1 MISFMKYFKTIK
13 NKKDKREF
21 LKQKYFNSS
30 IYCVTAEDFS
40 NGRSNIEVVK
50 SMLEAGIKIIQYREK
65 DNPNKYMREKYNE
78 CLEIRELTN
87 KYEALFLI
95 DDYADLALAVEADG
109 VHIGQKDMPIE
120 AVRKVVGDDLIIG
133 LSTTNKNEALSAVNT
148 SCNYIGI
155 GPIFSTQTKPDAN
168 TATGIDYLD
177 YVVKN
182 IDIPFVCI
190 GGIKLNNMDILIEH
204 KAMSLC
210 MLTEIV
216 SSEDIKAKC
225 ELLIKKM
232 KRL

>member
-1 MISFMKYFKTIK
+1 MKDIVNTKDMKQRRKTLEEKYFK
-13 NKKDKREF
+13 D
-21 LKQKYFNSS
+21 S

-40 NGRSNIEVVK
+40 NGRNNIEVVK

-65 DNPNKYMREKYNE
+65 DNPNKYMREKYEE
-78 CLEIRELTN
+78 CLKIRELT
-87 KYEALFLI
+87 KEYDALFI
-95 DDYADLALAVEADG
+95 VDDYADLALTADADG

-120 AVRKVVGDDLIIG
+120 AVRKIVGYDKIVG
-133 LSTTNKNEALSAVNT
+133 LSTTNEKEALEALDTSAD
-148 SCNYIGI
+148 YIGI
-155 GPIFSTQTKPDAN
+155 GPIFATNTKPDADE
-168 TATGIDYLD
+168 ATGIKYID

-182 IDIPFVCI
+182 LDIPFVCI
-190 GGIKLNNMDILIEH
+190 GGIKLNNMDLLIEH

>member
-1 MISFMKYFKTIK
+1 MLKDRYFK
-13 NKKDKREF
+13 D
-21 LKQKYFNSS
+21 S

-40 NGRSNIEVVK
+40 NGRNNVEVVK

-65 DNPNKYMREKYNE
+65 DNPNKYMREKYEE
-78 CLEIRELTN
+78 CLKIRELT
-87 KYEALFLI
+87 KEYDALFII
-95 DDYADLALAVEADG
+95 DDYADLAIAVEADG

-120 AVRKVVGDDLIIG
+120 VVRKIVGFEKIIG
-133 LSTTNKNEALSAVNT
+133 LSTTNEKQAEESVNT
-148 SCNYIGI
+148 SADYIGI
-155 GPIFSTQTKPDAN
+155 GPIFSTNTKPDAN
-168 TATGIDYLD
+168 EATGINYLD
-177 YVVKN
+177 YVVN
-182 IDIPFVCI
+182 NLDIPFVCI
-190 GGIKLNNMDILIEH
+190 GGIKLNNMDLLIEH

>member
-1 MISFMKYFKTIK
+1 MKDIKELKDIKKRREILKEKYFK
-13 NKKDKREF
+13 D
-21 LKQKYFNSS
+21 S

-40 NGRSNIEVVK
+40 NGRNNIEVVK
-50 SMLEAGIKIIQYREK
+50 SMLEAGIKIVQYREK
-65 DNPNKYMREKYNE
+65 DNPNKYMREKYEE
-78 CLEIRELTN
+78 CLKIRELT
-87 KYEALFLI
+87 KEYDALFII
-95 DDYADLALAVEADG
+95 DDYADLAMAVEADG

-120 AVRKVVGDDLIIG
+120 AVRKIIGYDMIIG
-133 LSTTNKNEALSAVNT
+133 LSTTNKTQANEAVNT
-148 SCNYIGI
+148 SADYIGI
-155 GPIFSTQTKPDAN
+155 GPIFSTNTKPDAN
-168 TATGIDYLD
+168 EAVGIDYLD

-182 IDIPFVCI
+182 INVPFVCI

-216 SSEDIKAKC
+216 SSEDIKSKC

>member
-1 MISFMKYFKTIK
+1 MKDIKELKDIKKRREILKEKYFK
-13 NKKDKREF
+13 D
-21 LKQKYFNSS
+21 S

-40 NGRSNIEVVK
+40 NGRNNIEVVK
-50 SMLEAGIKIIQYREK
+50 SMLEAGIKIVQYREK
-65 DNPNKYMREKYNE
+65 DNPSKYMREKYEE
-78 CLEIRELTN
+78 CLKIRELT
-87 KYEALFLI
+87 KEYDALFII
-95 DDYADLALAVEADG
+95 DDYADLAMAVEADG

-120 AVRKVVGDDLIIG
+120 AVRKIIGYDMIIG
-133 LSTTNKNEALSAVNT
+133 LSTTNKTQANEAVNT
-148 SCNYIGI
+148 SADYIGI
-155 GPIFSTQTKPDAN
+155 GPIFSTNTKPDAN
-168 TATGIDYLD
+168 EAVGIDYLD

-182 IDIPFVCI
+182 IDMPFVCI

-216 SSEDIKAKC
+216 SSEDIKSKC

>member
-1 MISFMKYFKTIK
+1 MHNIIKSKDIKERREILKDKYFK
-13 NKKDKREF
+13 D
-21 LKQKYFNSS
+21 S

-40 NGRSNIEVVK
+40 NGRNNIEVVK

-78 CLEIRELTN
+78 CLIIRELTKEYN
-87 KYEALFLI
+87 ALFII
-95 DDYADLALAVEADG
+95 DDYADLAMAVEADG

-120 AVRKVVGDDLIIG
+120 VVRKIVGYDKIVG
-133 LSTTNKNEALSAVNT
+133 LSTTNTKQAEEAVHTSAD
-148 SCNYIGI
+148 YIGI
-155 GPIFSTQTKPDAN
+155 GPIFSTNTKPDADD
-168 TATGIDYLD
+168 ATGIDYID

-182 IDIPFVCI
+182 LDIPFVCI
-190 GGIKLNNMDILIEH
+190 GGIKLNNMDLLIEH

-225 ELLIKKM
+225 ELLIKKI

>member
-1 MISFMKYFKTIK
+1 MKGIEDIINTKDI
-13 NKKDKREF
+13 NKRREILKD
-21 LKQKYFNSS
+21 S

-40 NGRSNIEVVK
+40 NGRNNIEVVK

-65 DNPNKYMREKYNE
+65 DNPNKYMREKYEE
-78 CLEIRELTN
+78 CLKIRELT
-87 KYEALFLI
+87 KEYDALFII
-95 DDYADLALAVEADG
+95 DDYADLAIAVEADG

-120 AVRKVVGDDLIIG
+120 AVRKIVGYDKIVG
-133 LSTTNKNEALSAVNT
+133 LSTTNEKQAMEAVKTSAD
-148 SCNYIGI
+148 YIGI
-155 GPIFSTQTKPDAN
+155 GPIFSTNTKPDAN
-168 TATGIDYLD
+168 EATGIDYLD

-182 IDIPFVCI
+182 LDVPFVCI
-190 GGIKLNNMDILIEH
+190 GGIKLNNMDLLIEH

>member
-1 MISFMKYFKTIK
+1 MKGIQDIISTKDINKRREILKEKYFK
-13 NKKDKREF
+13 D
-21 LKQKYFNSS
+21 S

-40 NGRSNIEVVK
+40 NGRNNIEVVK

-65 DNPNKYMREKYNE
+65 DNPNKYMREKYEE
-78 CLEIRELTN
+78 CLKIRELT
-87 KYEALFLI
+87 KEYDALFII
-95 DDYADLALAVEADG
+95 DDYADLAIAVEADG

-120 AVRKVVGDDLIIG
+120 VVRKIVGFNKIVG
-133 LSTTNKNEALSAVNT
+133 LSTTNEKQAEEAIDTSAD
-148 SCNYIGI
+148 YIGI
-155 GPIFSTQTKPDAN
+155 GPIFSTNTKPDAN
-168 TATGIDYLD
+168 EATGIDYLD

-182 IDIPFVCI
+182 LDVPFVCI
-190 GGIKLNNMDILIEH
+190 GGIKLNNMDLLIEH

-216 SSEDIKAKC
+216 SAEDIKDKC

>member
-1 MISFMKYFKTIK
+1 MKDIVNTKDMKQRRKTLEEKYFK
-13 NKKDKREF
+13 D
-21 LKQKYFNSS
+21 S

-40 NGRSNIEVVK
+40 NGRNNIEVVK

-65 DNPNKYMREKYNE
+65 DNPNKYMREKYEE
-78 CLEIRELTN
+78 CLKIRELT
-87 KYEALFLI
+87 KEYDALFI
-95 DDYADLALAVEADG
+95 VDDYADLALAADADG

-120 AVRKVVGDDLIIG
+120 AVRKIVGYDKIVG
-133 LSTTNKNEALSAVNT
+133 LSTTNEKEALEALDTSAD
-148 SCNYIGI
+148 YIGI
-155 GPIFSTQTKPDAN
+155 GPIFATNTKPDADE
-168 TATGIDYLD
+168 ATGIKYID

-182 IDIPFVCI
+182 LDIPFVCI
-190 GGIKLNNMDILIEH
+190 GGIKLNNMDLLIEH

>member
-1 MISFMKYFKTIK
+1 M
-13 NKKDKREF
+13 
-21 LKQKYFNSS
+21 
-30 IYCVTAEDFS
+30 
-40 NGRSNIEVVK
+40 
-50 SMLEAGIKIIQYREK
+50 
-65 DNPNKYMREKYNE
+65 P
-78 CLEIRELTN
+78 
-87 KYEALFLI
+87 LI
-95 DDYADLALAVEADG
+95 LPYD
-109 VHIGQKDMPIE
+109 
-120 AVRKVVGDDLIIG
+120 
-133 LSTTNKNEALSAVNT
+133 
-148 SCNYIGI
+148 YIGI

-216 SSEDIKAKC
+216 SSEDIKAINANF
-225 ELLIKKM
+225 LIKKM